1 MTEPAETSRYRHR
14 TPEVEAVQW
23 TGSNAAQLRAFAGN
37 DFATIDP
44 EDRIDDPD
52 QDAQVLIEASYWTGI
67 SPGWWV
73 LKYVDHFDVER
84 DETFRAGWEPAAA
97 GVAPA
102 ADQTERRERYAAAVQ
117 RCAEEGNVRYERI
130 AEAVMAVADA
140 EHAQA
145 RESWKASLRRADKL
159 NNQLMEEVQRY
170 AAGTERPVLWS
181 VYNAMH
187 LRAAAAENVI
197 ERVVALA
204 DRWENA
210 LAPDQAYA
218 RSLRAALD
226 VAEPP
231 AAPPAADRAAVLR
244 EAAVFVE
251 AMNEGCGQAKPCA
264 SCDAREDVA
273 AELRRMADEAQ
284 QQPDAHVYLSTGCF
298 HGDEPFALGL
308 TGHEYCQNKNGV
320 LGAKKAARC
329 KGETCNAPC
338 ICPCHREATE
348 QQPAAADTGEEPTS

>member
-1 MTEPAETSRYRHR
+1 
-14 TPEVEAVQW
+14 
-23 TGSNAAQLRAFAGN
+23 
-37 DFATIDP
+37 
-44 EDRIDDPD
+44 
-52 QDAQVLIEASYWTGI
+52 
-67 SPGWWV
+67 
-73 LKYVDHFDVER
+73 
-84 DETFRAGWEPAAA
+84 
-97 GVAPA
+97 
-102 ADQTERRERYAAAVQ
+102 
-117 RCAEEGNVRYERI
+117 
-130 AEAVMAVADA
+130 
-140 EHAQA
+140 
-145 RESWKASLRRADKL
+145 
-159 NNQLMEEVQRY
+159 MEEVQRY

-284 QQPDAHVYLSTGCF
+284 QQPDAHVYLSTGCL
-298 HGDEPFALGL
+298 HGQHG
-308 TGHEYCQNKNGV
+308 YCQADTGKS
-320 LGAKKAARC
+320 GAKTPSVC
-329 KGETCNAPC
+329 KWCPAKC
-338 ICPCHREATE
+338 VCPCHHEET
-348 QQPAAADTGEEPTS
+348 QQPAVVPCVRPDTHPAHLHSGLRKGVAVHGRCPGVPATQQPAVADTGEEPRP